1 MKSIQEQII
10 ANLQKDLIQQTI
22 IINTLCDILVNSDL
36 ITKEEL
42 VEKINSNIN
51 RVENQFSEKIKSEKE
66 NKFFHE
72 ILLNYKGTIGEA

>member
-1 MKSIQEQII
+1 MKSLQEQII

-51 RVENQFSEKIKSEKE
+51 IVENQVSEKIKSEKE
-66 NKFFHE
+66 NKFFNE